1 MKRALLLTSL
11 LLALAACSGH
21 TVHRLEV
28 DLLSFLPQDS
38 RQGTLDLT
46 QTEIQVPGDPAG
58 QRVDLPG
65 AEALVDGS
73 VKAQAELENTGVIP
87 ATLRLEVRLGPKD
100 DTDLYDGNGDVQAG
114 TKEIRLDPG
123 QKGPLSLDLLLKEG
137 NPAYDLVK
145 AGSFRIGARLSF
157 SGDRVQ
163 YTLEQAEVVLRLE
176 LFNLIP

>member
-1 MKRALLLTSL
+1 MKRALLLTGPL
-11 LLALAACSGH
+11 LLAACSGH

-73 VKAQAELENTGVIP
+73 VKAQAELENTGAIP

-123 QKGPLSLDLLLKEG
+123 QKGLLSLELLLKEG

-145 AGSFRIGARLSF
+145 AGSFRIGARLSL
-157 SGDRVQ
+157 SGEKVS
-163 YTLEQAEVVLRLE
+163 YKLTQAEVVLRLK

>member
-1 MKRALLLTSL
+1 MKRALLLTGL
-11 LLALAACSGH
+11 LLLAACSGH

-28 DLLSFLPQDS
+28 DLLSFVPQDS

-46 QTEIQVPGDPAG
+46 QTEIQIPQDPAG

-73 VKAQAELENTGVIP
+73 VKAQAELENTGAIP

-137 NPAYDLVK
+137 NPGYDLVK
-145 AGSFRIGARLSF
+145 AGSFRIGARLSL

-163 YTLEQAEVVLRLE
+163 YTLEQAEVVLRLK